1 MKRVFVIIDGLDGIG
16 KGEMENAIRDYEL
29 SKGTRILDLKD
40 FWKEHHRHPEI
51 SEIESYDMIISAE
64 PTRVWIGASIKAEI
78 TANNKRDYSA
88 LSTAQ
93 AFALDRFVLM
103 KRVILPA
110 LEKGIIVLQSR
121 SFVSSLVYQQVQAKD
136 QGGSFSADEILKL
149 EGNSFELNSRPT
161 LFMIPT
167 IKDPAEVMRRLGGRE
182 KDDKCEFE
190 NLKFQTKLKPLYE
203 SSWLKELLE
212 SKGSIVEYP
221 DVSISVEYSRKQ
233 AVDLWKKYTE

>member
-1 MKRVFVIIDGLDGIG
+1 MGRVFVIIDGLDGIG
-16 KGEMENAIRDYEL
+16 KGEMESAIRDYEL

-40 FWKEHHRHPEI
+40 FWREHNRHPEI
-51 SEIESYDMIISAE
+51 DEIKDYDMIISAE

-78 TANNKRDYSA
+78 TADNKRDYSA
-88 LSTAQ
+88 LATAQ

-110 LEKGIIVLQSR
+110 LERGIKVLQSR
-121 SFVSSLVYQQVQAKD
+121 SFVSSLVYQQVQAKE
-136 QGGSFSADEILKL
+136 QGGVFSVDEILGL
-149 EGNSFELNSRPT
+149 EGNSFELNSKPT

-190 NLKFQTKLKPLYE
+190 NLEFQTKVKPLYE

-212 SKGSIVEYP
+212 SKGSKVEYP
-221 DVSISVEYSRKQ
+221 DVSISIEHSRKQ